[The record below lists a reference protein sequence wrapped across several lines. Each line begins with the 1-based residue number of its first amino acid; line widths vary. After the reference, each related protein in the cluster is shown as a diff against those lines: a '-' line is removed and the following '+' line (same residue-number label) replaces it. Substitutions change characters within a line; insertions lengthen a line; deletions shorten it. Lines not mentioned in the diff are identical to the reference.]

1 MSRCFPYPPP
11 FLEESLIES
20 IKAKKEE
27 REMAK
32 EVERRRVK
40 KENKKGKKRE
50 EKREN
55 VEQKSA
61 NSQQHEGKS
70 NHEEKSLSEQKDLYS
85 QRTSNDAIEQLE
97 GSGLTEEHELPSF
110 TGDKYDSPESSQDSN
125 KRRKL
130 VSSICGHNK
139 HGNVLRIKLPLRST
153 SSSRVDLEPLQPSLR
168 PPAMQTAGQV
178 VVAKS
183 KEMVHELPEVH
194 EQPSVSGKDEIAA
207 VPSHL
212 SSDVKR
218 IRRRTGQR
226 VQFEDLIVSWT
237 PPLSQLES
245 LDVSSEWWHFGDPKR
260 RSTPCTNECEAITV
274 GGSSCGERRISL
286 QQPRACYLPEF
297 DAYQLPYVVP
307 F

>member
-27 REMAK
+27 REKAK

-40 KENKKGKKRE
+40 KETKKGKRRE

-61 NSQQHEGKS
+61 NSQHEGKS
-70 NHEEKSLSEQKDLYS
+70 KHEEKSPSEQKDLYS

-97 GSGLTEEHELPSF
+97 GSGLTEEHELLSF

-139 HGNVLRIKLPLRST
+139 HGLGNILRIKLPLRSA

-194 EQPSVSGKDEIAA
+194 EQPSVSGKDAKAA
-207 VPSHL
+207 GPSSHL
-212 SSDVKR
+212 SSGV
-218 IRRRTGQR
+218 IRTRTGQR
-226 VQFEDLIVSWT
+226 GQFEDLIVNWN

>member
-27 REMAK
+27 REKAK

-40 KENKKGKKRE
+40 KETKKGKRRE

-61 NSQQHEGKS
+61 TSQYEGKS
-70 NHEEKSLSEQKDLYS
+70 KHEEKSPSEQKDLYS

-97 GSGLTEEHELPSF
+97 GSGLTEEHELLSF
-110 TGDKYDSPESSQDSN
+110 TGHKYDSPESSQDSN

-139 HGNVLRIKLPLRST
+139 HGNILRIKLPLRSA
-153 SSSRVDLEPLQPSLR
+153 SSSRVDLPLQPSLR

-194 EQPSVSGKDEIAA
+194 EQPSVSGKDAKAA

-212 SSDVKR
+212 SSDV

-226 VQFEDLIVSWT
+226 GQFEDLIVNWN

-260 RSTPCTNECEAITV
+260 LSTPCTNECEAITV

>member
-1 MSRCFPYPPP
+1 M
-11 FLEESLIES
+11 E
-20 IKAKKEE
+20 KAKKEE
-27 REMAK
+27 RAKAK

-55 VEQKSA
+55 VEQKSV
-61 NSQQHEGKS
+61 NSQHEVKS
-70 NHEEKSLSEQKDLYS
+70 KHEEKSSSEQKHLYS

-110 TGDKYDSPESSQDSN
+110 TGDKYSPESSQDSN

-139 HGNVLRIKLPLRST
+139 HGNILRIKLPLPSA
-153 SSSRVDLEPLQPSLR
+153 SSSLVDLEPLQPSLR

-194 EQPSVSGKDEIAA
+194 EQPSVSGKDAEAA

-212 SSDVKR
+212 SSNVKR
-218 IRRRTGQR
+218 IRRTGQR
-226 VQFEDLIVSWT
+226 GRFEDLIVNWN

-245 LDVSSEWWHFGDPKR
+245 LDVSGEWWHFGER
-260 RSTPCTNECEAITV
+260 RSTPCTNECEAIKV

-297 DAYQLPYVVP
+297 DAFQLPYVVP